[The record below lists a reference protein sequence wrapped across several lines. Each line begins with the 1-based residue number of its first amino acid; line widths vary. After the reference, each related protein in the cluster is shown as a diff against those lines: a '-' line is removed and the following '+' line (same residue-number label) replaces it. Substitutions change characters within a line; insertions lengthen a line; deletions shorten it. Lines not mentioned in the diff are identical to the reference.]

1 MYHDGVRVD
10 RPLIPDAFVY
20 LFRREDPSG
29 ILHQES
35 ENLKFDRR
43 QLCRLFVHR
52 DFHGIL
58 VQLQSADDINVA
70 LFLLFLCL
78 QHIQI
83 LSVPSQLGI
92 NSCKQLHRS
101 KWFRYI
107 VIGTD
112 IQSHDLVD
120 LLRLRGKDNHRKVV
134 FFSQLDSHG
143 NAIHSRHHHIH
154 DSQMYFFLIQNLKAL
169 DSIGR
174 LEYFIALAL

>member
-20 LFRREDPSG
+20 LFRGEDPSG

-83 LSVPSQLGI
+83 LL
-92 NSCKQLHRS
+92 
-101 KWFRYI
+101 Y
-107 VIGTD
+107 
-112 IQSHDLVD
+112 
-120 LLRLRGKDNHRKVV
+120 RL
-134 FFSQLDSHG
+134 SWELTLAS
-143 NAIHSRHHHIH
+143 S
-154 DSQMYFFLIQNLKAL
+154 
-169 DSIGR
+169 SIGVNG
-174 LEYFIALAL
+174 FDI